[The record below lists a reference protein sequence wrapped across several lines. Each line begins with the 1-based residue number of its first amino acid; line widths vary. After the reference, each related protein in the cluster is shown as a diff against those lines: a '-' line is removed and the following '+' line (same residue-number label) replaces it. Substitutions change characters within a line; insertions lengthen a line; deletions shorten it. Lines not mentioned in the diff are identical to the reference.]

1 MELNAC
7 KKTRREIPK
16 IFWWRLFEFF
26 NFCLVGNC
34 GLVQVEDDKCHEVK
48 PTSTEMCRPEKPP
61 GVVRSKKCTLGL
73 PERYM
78 EAVWSQLDR
87 D

>member
-7 KKTRREIPK
+7 KKILRGILK
-16 IFWWRLFEFF
+16 IFWWSFFLFLW
-26 NFCLVGNC
+26 LVGNF
-34 GLVQVEDDKCHEVK
+34 GIVQVEDEKCQDVK
-48 PTSTEMCRPEKPP
+48 PSSTEMCRPEKPP

-73 PERYM
+73 PEKYM
-78 EAVWSQLDR
+78 ESVWNQLDR